1 MSIMEKDEPQK
12 ELPGTLNA
20 SCVPLGVS
28 RVCDCLIGFSRVSL
42 GERAAEVASR
52 DDDVGASLDGSSHG
66 RAELPRQRL
75 SVSKS
80 ELNFL
85 RGGP

>member
-1 MSIMEKDEPQK
+1 
-12 ELPGTLNA
+12 
-20 SCVPLGVS
+20 
-28 RVCDCLIGFSRVSL
+28 LIGFSRVSL
-42 GERAAEVASR
+42 GEREAEVASR

-80 ELNFL
+80 GLNFL